1 MKAIV
6 QQRLADAI
14 ALKLPPLVKR
24 EARLPP
30 IPNKAFAIIGMRRA
44 GKTYFLFQQMGNL
57 LNEGVE
63 RSRLVYFNFEDERL
77 AGMTSADLH
86 WITDEYYVMFPHH
99 RDFKVYFFFDEIQL
113 VPGWERFVRRLLDTE
128 NAGIYISGSSAKL
141 LSREIASAMRG
152 RSVETIIYPYSFRE
166 YLQCRNADVPESP
179 RKAPKQMR
187 SLIERILSDYLTSGG
202 FPEAHLLSVSDRR
215 GLYCRTF

>member
-14 ALKLPPLVKR
+14 ALKLPPLVRR

-44 GKTYFLFQQMGNL
+44 GKTYFLFQQMSKL

-99 RDFKVYFFFDEIQL
+99 RDFK
-113 VPGWERFVRRLLDTE
+113 R
-128 NAGIYISGSSAKL
+128 
-141 LSREIASAMRG
+141 
-152 RSVETIIYPYSFRE
+152 
-166 YLQCRNADVPESP
+166 
-179 RKAPKQMR
+179 
-187 SLIERILSDYLTSGG
+187 
-202 FPEAHLLSVSDRR
+202 
-215 GLYCRTF
+215 